1 MEKFQSRLKQIEGRL
16 ADEAMY
22 AEANK
27 LELAALVKEQGE
39 ARVQL
44 DDVEETWLA
53 LQEQLEG

>member
-1 MEKFQSRLKQIEGRL
+1 
-16 ADEAMY
+16 MY